1 MRNFKNTLRGII
13 LLSIRN
19 WNKRLF
25 YLQLNKIHHPYY
37 PDLENT
43 ANCFSISAYLQDTDP
58 DNKDSYTPK
67 KISSALSSIWIGIG
81 CEKPALIARIPLCR
95 KIIGY
100 EITSEGREF
109 DSEELYA
116 IVSNNFSER
125 IKNEKPIGLTKK
137 E

>member
-67 KISSALSSIWIGIG
+67 KISSALSSRASNLKGFSPITGFLTSLKGLPVLPPVISIYFS
-81 CEKPALIARIPLCR
+81 PIIP
-95 KIIGY
+95 KVVI
-100 EITSEGREF
+100 
-109 DSEELYA
+109 
-116 IVSNNFSER
+116 
-125 IKNEKPIGLTKK
+125 
-137 E
+137 